1 MKQKILK
8 TVTRNEAIVT
18 YIILVLCILISL
30 KNPAFLDASTGI
42 SLSRAM
48 LVTLIFAL
56 CEMVTIVSGGI
67 DVSFPAVASL
77 ALYATSML
85 AVTLEINNVFLLFLV
100 AGTIGLACGIINGL
114 LIVKC
119 KIYPLIATLGMS
131 SVINGGTLAFIG
143 TRELSSLP
151 AGMDKLSRTFLFTYV
166 NKQGISYSMTIF
178 ILVPII
184 LSILVFLILRYTVL
198 GRGIYAVGG
207 DENAAR
213 IAGFNVSWIK
223 YCVYGFSGLFA
234 GIGGF
239 IYVILMRQAN
249 PQVLMGEEMMV
260 IAAVV
265 IGGTKITGGYG
276 TVIGTILG
284 VGLIALVENNLIMLG
299 VPSHFQTFMVGL
311 IIVLGTSITAL
322 REKYGSKAVRRQKNH
337 EDLD

>member
-8 TVTRNEAIVT
+8 TATRNEAIVT
-18 YIILVLCILISL
+18 YLIFVLGILIGW
-30 KNPAFLDASTGI
+30 KNPAFLDISTGI
-42 SLSRAM
+42 TLLRAM

-56 CEMVTIVSGGI
+56 CEMVIIISGGI

-77 ALYATSML
+77 ALYATAKL
-85 AVTLEINNVFLLFLV
+85 AVSLDIDNIWLLFLM
-100 AGTIGLACGIINGL
+100 AGLIGLACGIINGF

-119 KIYPLIATLGMS
+119 KIPPLIATLGMS
-131 SVINGGTLAFIG
+131 SVINGGTLAFLG

-151 AGMDKLSRTFLFTYV
+151 DGMDALSRAFLFTYI
-166 NKQGISYSMTIF
+166 NEQGISYSLTSF
-178 ILVPII
+178 ILVPVLLCIA
-184 LSILVFLILRYTVL
+184 VFFVLKYTVA

-213 IAGFNVSWIK
+213 IAGFNVNRIK
-223 YCVYGFSGLFA
+223 YCVYAFSGTLA
-234 GIGGF
+234 GIGGL

-249 PQVLMGEEMMV
+249 PQVLMGDEMMV

-276 TVIGTILG
+276 TVIGTVLG

-322 REKYGSKAVRRQKNH
+322 REKYGSQAGRRK
-337 EDLD
+337 